1 MDNSRETSKP
11 PAISKETNGVRNG
24 DTRSPKFPEDAKYD
38 DVYW

>member
-11 PAISKETNGVRNG
+11 AVKSKEINGVGNG

>member
-11 PAISKETNGVRNG
+11 AAISKETNGVRNG